1 MADIA
6 NWLTDMDGVLIHE
19 EHALPGASE
28 FLSALR
34 EREIPFLVL
43 TNN

>member
-1 MADIA
+1 VSKKIIK

-19 EHALPGASE
+19 QTALPGANE
-28 FLSALR
+28 FITTLR

-43 TNN
+43 T